1 MFQIKDF
8 RSIVASMVNYVRGT
22 SDKLTDFSV
31 GSVNRTMLEAPALE
45 IDELYQQ
52 VFNGLREAIPAAIYP
67 PFGFDKLQPV
77 TAATNVIFSTA
88 TPAASAIVIPAGFAV
103 RVPGGAVRYATQQQA
118 VIGIGDTEVAVRVI
132 ADTEGVAGNT
142 IAGTITEMI
151 APIQGVTVTNP
162 APVTT
167 GRELE
172 TDQERF
178 TRFQQYI
185 LSLARSHVQ
194 GVQYG
199 ASTAQVTDDA
209 GDVIETVRKVL
220 VVEPFVEDPA
230 QPLGYIDA
238 YLWNGIDSASPALLA
253 AASKVVNGYTDA
265 NGNRIVGYKGAGV
278 IVRIKPVVEQYI
290 NSELTVWLAPSYKA
304 EDVLSQITAV
314 ISSYITGLGI
324 GETYVDAEA
333 VRRVK
338 NIAGIYDVEFA
349 TPPDNLEVD
358 ASVKL
363 LAGPVSIT
371 VA

>member
-8 RSIVASMVNYVRGT
+8 RSIVASMVNYIRGT

-31 GSVNRTMLEAPALE
+31 GSVNRTMIEAPAIE

-52 VFNGLREAIPAAIYP
+52 MFNGLRESIPAAIYP

-77 TAATNVIFSTA
+77 TAATNVVFSVAAPA
-88 TPAASAIVIPAGFAV
+88 TSAIVIPAGFAV

-118 VIGIGDTEVAVRVI
+118 VIDTGETQVAVRVV

-151 APIQGVTVTNP
+151 APIQGVIVTNP

-172 TDQERF
+172 TDEERF
-178 TRFQQYI
+178 NRFRAYI

-199 ASTAQVTDDA
+199 ASTAEVTDDA
-209 GDVIETVRKVL
+209 GDVIETVRSVL
-220 VVEPFVEDPA
+220 VVEPFVADPK
-230 QPLGYIDA
+230 QPLGYIDV
-238 YLWNGIDSASPALLA
+238 YLWNGIDSASPDLLA
-253 AASKVVNGYTDA
+253 AASKIVNGYTDA
-265 NGNRIVGYKGAGV
+265 SGNRVTGYKGAG
-278 IVRIKPVVEQYI
+278 IIANIKPVVEQYI
-290 NSELTVWLAPSYKA
+290 NAEVTVWLAPGYKA
-304 EDVLSQITAV
+304 EDVLSQITATV
-314 ISSYITGLGI
+314 SDYITGLGI
-324 GETYVDAEA
+324 GEQYVDSEA
-333 VRRVK
+333 VQRVMD
-338 NIAGIYDVEFA
+338 IAGIYDVQFA
-349 TPPDNLEVD
+349 TPADNLTVD